1 MSVSVG
7 DWCPSPFSLLLL
19 PPCGGTWS
27 GTPSELPCSSSAGS
41 DTPPST
47 SASLSFHPD
56 SKKECGEKE
65 EEKEENEREQAL
77 DLNNN
82 ILSNTGVL
90 DCSIKMLWFRPI

>member
-1 MSVSVG
+1 MLLFCRVRYSTFNFSQSFL
-7 DWCPSPFSLLLL
+7 PSRQQK
-19 PPCGGTWS
+19 G
-27 GTPSELPCSSSAGS
+27 
-41 DTPPST
+41 
-47 SASLSFHPD
+47 
-56 SKKECGEKE
+56 ECGEKE